1 MKYIFKT
8 IDMSCEDFQS
18 QEISNEF
25 FLSQFNLPVHEKLKK
40 QTKASYVLLKAMLKD
55 FGIDLDS
62 QKIQTNQYGKPYFVN
77 IPVFFN
83 ISHSENLCLV
93 SLSNK
98 PIGCD
103 IQIFSS
109 PNQKIINRYF
119 DRKSKQRMR
128 FCLNKTK
135 AFTKGW
141 TTHESTLK
149 LFSNLR
155 FKNGKV
161 KTDFFQVCDSK
172 KQKYVI
178 AISQNK

>member
-8 IDMSCEDFQS
+8 IDMTCENFQS
-18 QEISNEF
+18 SEIENEY
-25 FLSQFNLPVHEKLKK
+25 FLFQFNLPVHEKLKK
-40 QTKASYVLLKAMLKD
+40 QTKASYVLLKDMLKNQ
-55 FGIDLDS
+55 GIDLDS
-62 QKIQTNQYGKPYFVN
+62 QKILTNKYGKPFFAD

-93 SLSNK
+93 ALSNK

-103 IQIFSS
+103 IQVFSS

-119 DRKSKQRMR
+119 DKKSKRRMN
-128 FCLNKTK
+128 CCINKTK

-155 FKNGKV
+155 FKSGKI
-161 KTDFFQVCDSK
+161 KTDFYQVCDSQ
-172 KQKYVI
+172 KQKYII